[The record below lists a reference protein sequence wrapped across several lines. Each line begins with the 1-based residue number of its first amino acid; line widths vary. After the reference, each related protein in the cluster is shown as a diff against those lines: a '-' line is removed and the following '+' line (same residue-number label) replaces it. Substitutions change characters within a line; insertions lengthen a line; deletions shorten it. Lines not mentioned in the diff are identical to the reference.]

1 MFKLGQLKPKA
12 GARHKKMRVGRGTSS
27 GSGKTCGRGHK
38 GQKSRTG
45 GTKGIRFEGGQ
56 TPLYRRLPK
65 KRGFKNYLFK
75 KEYAIINLDRLNQL
89 EGEVALQKF
98 YDLGWAEQGDLIK
111 ILGKGELN
119 KPLKIEAHKFSKS
132 AKEKIKA
139 LGGAAV
145 ERS

>member
-1 MFKLGQLKPKA
+1 M
-12 GARHKKMRVGRGTSS
+12 
-27 GSGKTCGRGHK
+27 
-38 GQKSRTG
+38 
-45 GTKGIRFEGGQ
+45 
-56 TPLYRRLPK
+56 YRRLPK